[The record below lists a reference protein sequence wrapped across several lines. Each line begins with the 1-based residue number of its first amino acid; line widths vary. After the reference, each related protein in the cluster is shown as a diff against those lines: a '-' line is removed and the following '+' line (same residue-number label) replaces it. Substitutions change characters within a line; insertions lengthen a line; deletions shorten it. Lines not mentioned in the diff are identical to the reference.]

1 MQLAL
6 SAFGGSW
13 ETLILLVS
21 ALPALR
27 FQQLSKHSFLFS
39 FKVFMV
45 LQALSVTCTKAAA
58 SPCLQN
64 ITPPE
69 SPPESGTSYNGI
81 ALPDVC
87 LKGPE
92 KYFHFFVISDWGG
105 ISDGGGQPVP
115 AVASRR
121 PFVKGVDDKAQ
132 QLVAAQMSHRS
143 KVSRPR
149 FVLNAGDMFYWG
161 GIEAHC
167 GLSTL
172 KVTDPKEQF
181 TKVFEQVY
189 TGEGLAGVPW
199 LGTLGNHD
207 FGERSYTNGWDQII
221 AYTWGPG
228 GRWVTP
234 ALYWRQR
241 IHHADFVADFFFVDT
256 NFNDVNKLCS
266 SARLQTNGHVHS
278 YKAANIQDANC
289 GVAGPT
295 SLSECVSWF
304 HDLWSAQ
311 LAWLEDEL
319 YASTAKA
326 NWQVVVTHYP
336 PEQGWQLATWRRLSA
351 MYGIDLFVTGHRH
364 QQEVHPAGTG
374 PLGDTAHVVSGG
386 GGGITSEKVPSVSGH
401 DDQYGFMDISLSRQ
415 QLKIKAISHGGVI
428 RSVTMVKPRK
438 GTHGPNGITSTRT
451 PASTTKTSSTTSVI
465 STSTSTTSFT
475 STSKTSSTTT
485 SITITSITTTTTSI
499 SDAFAMRGAASALGL
514 PASALVI
521 ELEALRD
528 YSELQKAG
536 WSPAAHHWAT
546 SNKRGIITRPISD
559 AFAKRGMDLAV
570 STVFAFAIW
579 ST

>member
-1 MQLAL
+1 
-6 SAFGGSW
+6 
-13 ETLILLVS
+13 
-21 ALPALR
+21 
-27 FQQLSKHSFLFS
+27 
-39 FKVFMV
+39 
-45 LQALSVTCTKAAA
+45 
-58 SPCLQN
+58 
-64 ITPPE
+64 
-69 SPPESGTSYNGI
+69 
-81 ALPDVC
+81 
-87 LKGPE
+87 
-92 KYFHFFVISDWGG
+92 
-105 ISDGGGQPVP
+105 
-115 AVASRR
+115 
-121 PFVKGVDDKAQ
+121 
-132 QLVAAQMSHRS
+132 MSHRS

-266 SARLQTNGHVHS
+266 SARLQTNGQNLHAHS
-278 YKAANIQDANC
+278 YKADNIQDANC

-438 GTHGPNGITSTRT
+438 ATHGPNGITSTRT
-451 PASTTKTSSTTSVI
+451 PRSTTKTNGITSTRTPTPTTKTSSTTSVTRTSTSTTSFTSTSTSTTSVTSTRTSTTSATFTST

-475 STSKTSSTTT
+475 STRTSTTSATFTSTSTSTSTTSFTSTTTSTTSATFTSTSTSTSTTSFTSTTKTSSTTT
-485 SITITSITTTTTSI
+485 SITTTSITTTTTSI
-499 SDAFAMRGAASALGL
+499 SDAFARRGAASALVML
-514 PASALVI
+514 CL
-521 ELEALRD
+521 LRPWLF
-528 YSELQKAG
+528 S
-536 WSPAAHHWAT
+536 
-546 SNKRGIITRPISD
+546 
-559 AFAKRGMDLAV
+559 
-570 STVFAFAIW
+570 
-579 ST
+579 